1 MRMIAWRPRAKHA
14 HHHPQLQRCPLG
26 GGEGPVRM
34 AARAGSG
41 RRLPPGDEGPGAPA
55 RRRVFPAGRLP
66 LPVLRRE
73 ASRLQRRRGV
83 LEKEARQ
90 GDRRLRRARIRR
102 RRTLPR
108 VPVRKAIG
116 RLALPALGVRRAGAA
131 GVEIPLPQVLPAL
144 SQEARPARPRLRP
157 LRRRQHRPQGD
168 RPPELEVEPE
178 ELRLPARGARLARPR
193 VRGAQVGGRL
203 PRDRP
208 AARPVHLV
216 VEPRP
221 GAREERR
228 LAHRLPDREPAAR
241 GQRADRLDLPRPM
254 VLRPRA
260 AHDGL
265 RALSADK
272 AQRSWKEA
280 VLVYR
285 QRPVLSMLFLGFSA
299 GLPFYLVFQ
308 TLSAWLRQDGIE
320 RATIGML
327 AWVGLVYTLK
337 FVWSPVVDRLR
348 IPLLYGWLGKRRS
361 WMLLAQVGI
370 GAGLLNLAGS
380 SPAADIAHVAVGAL
394 FLAFCS
400 ATQDISVDAW
410 RIESASLDQQG
421 AMVAAYQLGDRAAL
435 ITGSAGALGLAQGYG
450 WATSYTVMAAL
461 AGIGILTTLL
471 VREPATSVRRT
482 AADGEARVADWL
494 AARPNWP
501 EPIRRLGASFIGAV
515 VCPFTDYFARYGL
528 HT

>member
-1 MRMIAWRPRAKHA
+1 VI
-14 HHHPQLQRCPLG
+14 
-26 GGEGPVRM
+26 
-34 AARAGSG
+34 
-41 RRLPPGDEGPGAPA
+41 GDKP
-55 RRRVFPAGRLP
+55 
-66 LPVLRRE
+66 
-73 ASRLQRRRGV
+73 
-83 LEKEARQ
+83 
-90 GDRRLRRARIRR
+90 
-102 RRTLPR
+102 
-108 VPVRKAIG
+108 
-116 RLALPALGVRRAGAA
+116 
-131 GVEIPLPQVLPAL
+131 
-144 SQEARPARPRLRP
+144 
-157 LRRRQHRPQGD
+157 
-168 RPPELEVEPE
+168 
-178 ELRLPARGARLARPR
+178 
-193 VRGAQVGGRL
+193 
-203 PRDRP
+203 
-208 AARPVHLV
+208 
-216 VEPRP
+216 
-221 GAREERR
+221 
-228 LAHRLPDREPAAR
+228 
-241 GQRADRLDLPRPM
+241 
-254 VLRPRA
+254 
-260 AHDGL
+260 
-265 RALSADK
+265 
-272 AQRSWKEA
+272 QRSWKEA

-337 FVWSPVVDRLR
+337 FVWSPIVDRLR

-380 SPAADIAHVAVGAL
+380 SPATDITHVAIGAL

-421 AMVAAYQLGDRAAL
+421 AMVAAYQLGYRAAL

-471 VREPATSVRRT
+471 VREPATSLRKT

-501 EPIRRLGASFIGAV
+501 EPIRRLGATFIGAV

-528 HT
+528 HTAIVVLLLVSTYRLTEFTMGSMINPFYIDHGYSLGEIATVVKAIGLPVSMVGVIAAGFIVAKAGLRFALFLGSILIASSNIGFSLLASTDAPRLLGLGLVNGLDNLAQGVHGTALIAFLSGLTSTRYTATQYALFSSLYAIFGKLLEGTSGFVVDAIGYPAFFSYTAALSLPGLLLLVFLAQRGILDWHGRISTREGSGSADDR